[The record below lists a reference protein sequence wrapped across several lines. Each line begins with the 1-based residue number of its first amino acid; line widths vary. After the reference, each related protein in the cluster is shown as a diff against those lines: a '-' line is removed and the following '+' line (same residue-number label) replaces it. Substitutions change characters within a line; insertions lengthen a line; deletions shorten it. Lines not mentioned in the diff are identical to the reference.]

1 MDDIYI
7 QVLKYAR
14 NNPGFTIDEFRNE
27 FPDDNVWIEREYQ
40 FGKLFQTDV
49 KTQKIYLSFEDR
61 FRLLEH
67 EELIEARKSAKVA
80 TWIAIISIA
89 LTFASIVYQY
99 FVISSVKV
107 INFSDAVSIHDKTHD
122 KLLNRVS
129 TVDVTSD

>member
-7 QVLKYAR
+7 QVLKYAK
-14 NNPGFTIDEFRNE
+14 NNPGFTIDEFRNK
-27 FPDDNVWIEREYQ
+27 FPGDNAWIEREYQ
-40 FGKLFQTDV
+40 FSKLFQTDV

-67 EELIEARKSAKVA
+67 EELIEARKSAKIAMRV
-80 TWIAIISIA
+80 AIISIA

-122 KLLNRVS
+122 KSLNRVS
-129 TVDVTSD
+129 AVDVTSD